1 MDIYEILHTDHVN
14 ALGLLAKLHASH
26 PGAARKELLT
36 SVIDQLT
43 AHTLAEE
50 EILYDRLLDRARELT
65 LEAKE
70 EHFLVTRL
78 LEELAT
84 MRLEDER
91 FTAKVKV
98 LSDVLEHHVRVEE
111 ADLWAAAKA
120 SFDPIIAQNF
130 AGEFIVLRD
139 KLSKR
144 PILMRLGETRLK
156 KVVDA
161 VGHVFQPAG
170 DQR

>member
-14 ALGLLAKLHASH
+14 ALNALAKLHASR
-26 PGAARKELLT
+26 PGPARKELLT
-36 SVIDQLT
+36 SLLDDLT

-50 EILYDRLLDRARELT
+50 EVLYDRLLDRARELT

-70 EHFLVTRL
+70 EHFLITRL

-91 FTAKVKV
+91 FTAKIKV
-98 LSDVLEHHVRVEE
+98 LTDVLEHHVREE
-111 ADLWAAAKA
+111 EEEVWAAAKA

-130 AGEFIVLRD
+130 AGEFVALKD

-144 PILMRLGETRLK
+144 PILMRFGEARLK
-156 KVVDA
+156 KVVDD

-170 DQR
+170 DLK